1 MNLSPSDTILNR
13 YTLISQV
20 RETAGISV
28 WKTKDKVLAQECLL
42 YIINSHPLAEQ
53 IDSAASVLARL
64 PEDRFVRVSQI
75 CTTGNVLVFTMPSNT
90 GISLAQFIET
100 PDGSKISF
108 EAVRTIAGELTK
120 TLTLINDWKI
130 AWKLAA
136 PETMIMCENSI
147 KIDAFPMAPAIVVP
161 YFSEEHRSVDDT
173 DEAWTVR
180 RIGALLFRLVTGK
193 YFDPESS
200 KLSDI
205 TSVKDVP
212 EEFVIL
218 CRRSLGLKDEKD
230 SKPVV
235 PILTIAEFEA
245 LLGDWKQFE
254 QLTKKDI
261 SLPSEGK
268 FLAVAPMLDFAKQK
282 KNQIIELPESLVN
295 SKEIQNSDEKEES
308 STDWEPAQLLFPN
321 ASSSLAGQSDII
333 EHKNGDL
340 FTVFGNNPTLENTGD
355 DSVVGASAFTDAGA
369 EANTGSGATAAG
381 VSSAADAAVS
391 NTSRSVKSA
400 SLASLATRSVPQN
413 NDAQNNS
420 AQKNQTQENQTL
432 ENQTPGMT
440 SQGRTSLGRLA
451 QGLPSQ
457 GRSASSAS
465 SFAAQTAA
473 SNYYSPSAALNSN
486 AVPPSFAPY
495 RIEDE
500 FIEEEETEEE
510 EEEEVPQTE
519 ENEENTDSNYKEI
532 SENNDSR
539 ENKPKKKSKI
549 TKPAGIL
556 FGILV
561 LGGVLFGA
569 VIGTGLFKSK
579 PVSNPGDWPSDL
591 VQQAEEDDKRNKEE
605 DIKKEAEEKSNA
617 DPSSTPEPTIS
628 GDKTTSK
635 VPSPNVPDNKNA
647 YSVADFSF
655 TNNPAGQSG
664 TAVTIKLTQ
673 AELVSKIELNTAA
686 TGGHLQ
692 VYANSDANNPTN
704 GSPLADFELS
714 PDSKNVTTV
723 VLARPTRT
731 QNLVIWVPQSDF
743 PKGNFFINSLKVY

>member
-1 MNLSPSDTILNR
+1 MLFILYERMEQRMSYYGKKAQPRSANNNKSTVAELRKGKYIADRKHRNKYLDDYIRDDYLKEDYTHNDYIKEDYLTSAQPSGRDIDTI
-13 YTLISQV
+13 
-20 RETAGISV
+20 
-28 WKTKDKVLAQECLL
+28 
-42 YIINSHPLAEQ
+42 P
-53 IDSAASVLARL
+53 
-64 PEDRFVRVSQI
+64 
-75 CTTGNVLVFTMPSNT
+75 
-90 GISLAQFIET
+90 
-100 PDGSKISF
+100 
-108 EAVRTIAGELTK
+108 
-120 TLTLINDWKI
+120 
-130 AWKLAA
+130 
-136 PETMIMCENSI
+136 
-147 KIDAFPMAPAIVVP
+147 
-161 YFSEEHRSVDDT
+161 T
-173 DEAWTVR
+173 D
-180 RIGALLFRLVTGK
+180 RLVDYTYTEIRTDYNK
-193 YFDPESS
+193 A
-200 KLSDI
+200 
-205 TSVKDVP
+205 TQ
-212 EEFVIL
+212 EFASE
-218 CRRSLGLKDEKD
+218 RQYRYR
-230 SKPVV
+230 
-235 PILTIAEFEA
+235 T
-245 LLGDWKQFE
+245 
-254 QLTKKDI
+254 TRNKKDTI
-261 SLPSEGK
+261 RNEYNLKSRNNTQLYDHSGNK
-268 FLAVAPMLDFAKQK
+268 SSGNNASGYIGSA
-282 KNQIIELPESLVN
+282 
-295 SKEIQNSDEKEES
+295 KEISDALTPEMLK
-308 STDWEPAQLLFPN
+308 AK
-321 ASSSLAGQSDII
+321 
-333 EHKNGDL
+333 HY
-340 FTVFGNNPTLENTGD
+340 
-355 DSVVGASAFTDAGA
+355 
-369 EANTGSGATAAG
+369 
-381 VSSAADAAVS
+381 
-391 NTSRSVKSA
+391 
-400 SLASLATRSVPQN
+400 
-413 NDAQNNS
+413 S

-432 ENQTPGMT
+432 ENKTPGMT

-473 SNYYSPSAALNSN
+473 SNYYSSSAALNSN

-500 FIEEEETEEE
+500 FIEEEET
-510 EEEEVPQTE
+510 EEEVPQTE

-605 DIKKEAEEKSNA
+605 DIKKEAEEKSNT

-692 VYANSDANNPTN
+692 VYANSDANNPKN